1 MNEDWSEFLLAPTL
15 NHFFFIYNHHDD
27 FHTIQYITLQFSHF
41 LLPSVQYI
49 FPLINFN
56 TNKIENDW
64 IKFEINKTY
73 LENLVI
79 RCWVWYLFQKTK
91 TVRQITEFSS
101 SFTEWI
107 TLSSSQTGPDVNVR
121 RDGKK
126 KIAENVWQFNLTD
139 WNRTRRAREREKFQ
153 LLGFRVRWCT
163 VTEFLCSHFTCI
175 WLLSTCLIIN
185 IYIYYRFSHTYG
197 DIYIWWRVICSAN
210 ALNTHVCAYVCKCVC
225 SLLYNTFQMK
235 IEWKY
240 R

>member
-139 WNRTRRAREREKFQ
+139 WNKTRRARERKISTA
-153 LLGFRVRWCT
+153 RIPCT
-163 VTEFLCSHFTCI
+163 LVHRNWIFVFT
-175 WLLSTCLIIN
+175 LHMYLTAFNVLDYK
-185 IYIYYRFSHTYG
+185 YIY
-197 DIYIWWRVICSAN
+197 
-210 ALNTHVCAYVCKCVC
+210 
-225 SLLYNTFQMK
+225 LL
-235 IEWKY
+235 
-240 R
+240 